1 MSVSAL
7 APSAAPLVF
16 TFAMVYAGLTD
27 LTTMKIRNGLV
38 MLLLVS
44 YAGLAPLAGFAASD
58 IAWSAGV
65 GAAVLAFFFALF
77 AFGWIGGGDAKLFAA
92 AALWFGWEQLLDYG
106 LAAGLIGGALTIAI
120 LLARRMPLPPILGRQ
135 SWILRLHDPK
145 TGVPYGIA
153 LAAAALAL
161 YPHTVWFAQAI
172 RG

>member
-1 MSVSAL
+1 MTGLVLLWFFPTVMAMAAVSDLLTMTIPNRLTLVL
-7 APSAAPLVF
+7 AAGFGLACL
-16 TFAMVYAGLTD
+16 AAGLGVAEVGSH
-27 LTTMKIRNGLV
+27 L
-38 MLLLVS
+38 
-44 YAGLAPLAGFAASD
+44 
-58 IAWSAGV
+58 SAGV
-65 GAAVLAFFFALF
+65 AMLVLGFAFF

-120 LLARRMPLPPILGRQ
+120 LLARRMPLPPILVRQ